1 MEGDNYTNYFKLNN
15 LSYYNEL
22 SVLGWQQL
30 SNTDYEYYKLNSL
43 RDENNGNNPHYGH
56 MQYDNGHEYLTYFNR
71 LFKYVSD
78 NDLFDSRQYI
88 NDSDVEMMHEA
99 SNIGFSD
106 LLNSDTWVKYYDD
119 KLVEDTKVHFFGDLI
134 REKDKSDCSK
144 ITKYTLGVKSGQN
157 AYEWNL
163 REIHPNWYDSNT
175 FYGSIISGNDK
186 FDTSKYGEIDG
197 VTNQI
202 INTKR
207 VKIEFKIRSDLFSKD
222 YLEEV
227 KYIDSIVMPY
237 LTAVLPSNI
246 ICDIIFKEY

>member
-1 MEGDNYTNYFKLNN
+1 ML
-15 LSYYNEL
+15 
-22 SVLGWQQL
+22 V
-30 SNTDYEYYKLNSL
+30 
-43 RDENNGNNPHYGH
+43 
-56 MQYDNGHEYLTYFNR
+56 
-71 LFKYVSD
+71 
-78 NDLFDSRQYI
+78 YI
-88 NDSDVEMMHEA
+88 NTLSTQ
-99 SNIGFSD
+99 SI
-106 LLNSDTWVKYYDD
+106 
-119 KLVEDTKVHFFGDLI
+119 I
-134 REKDKSDCSK
+134 CRE
-144 ITKYTLGVKSGQN
+144 
-157 AYEWNL
+157 EWNL

-237 LTAVLPSNI
+237 LTTVLPSNI